1 MQMDE
6 TGIARTLR
14 SGQQDQSTG
23 TPALRKSGQMW
34 ETAISPW
41 TVSAGKRVFDLA
53 CAVPLALVTLPLMVC
68 IAVAIRLSSPGPVL
82 FRQQRCGRDGHE
94 FELLKFRTMH
104 HRREQMGPG
113 VTRSGDARVT
123 RIGCLL
129 RQWKLDELPQF
140 FNVLSGDM
148 SMVGPRPDLAEYLAH
163 LPPRLRGLPHLRP
176 GITGWATLR
185 YRNEEQAL
193 ASVPADRLN
202 DFYVRALLPR
212 KARLDWAYAQR
223 ATLWTDLSVLSRT
236 LLAIVKKPS

>member
-1 MQMDE
+1 MEE
-6 TGIARTLR
+6 TGIAGPFR
-14 SGQQDQSTG
+14 SGPPDQSMG
-23 TPALRKSGQMW
+23 TPALRKGVQLW
-34 ETAISPW
+34 GAAISPW

-53 CAVPLALVTLPLMVC
+53 CAVPLALVTLPLMAC

-82 FRQQRCGRDGHE
+82 FRQRRCGLDGHE

-113 VTRSGDARVT
+113 VTRAGDTRVT
-123 RIGCLL
+123 RIGRQL
-129 RQWKLDELPQF
+129 RKWKLDELPQF

-163 LPPRLRGLPHLRP
+163 LPPQLRGVLRLRP

-185 YRNEEQAL
+185 YRNEEQVL
-193 ASVPADRLN
+193 ANVPAGRQN

-212 KARLDWAYAQR
+212 KARLDWAYGQR
-223 ATLWTDLSVLSRT
+223 ATLWTDLSVLART
-236 LLAIVKKPS
+236 VLAIAKKPS